1 MCQSPVSNERRF
13 ISMNVSMPQDFDGL
27 RAVVTG
33 GASGIGAETVR
44 ELRSRGARVAIL
56 DRGEGPASGDV
67 PVYHADV
74 RSDAEVD
81 AAVDAIARDLGGLD
95 VVVNNAGVGAQGDV
109 AQNTSAEWLEI
120 LDINVVGV
128 ARVSAAALPHLRR
141 SSAPVIVNT
150 CSIAALVGLPQRA
163 AYSASKGA
171 VLALTRAMA
180 ADHVGEGIR
189 VNCVSPGTVNTPWV
203 QRLLQAADD
212 PEAMLTQLRAR
223 QPTNELVE
231 PVDVARAIAY
241 LASPLSGAVTGVS
254 LSVDG
259 GMNDLRMPS

>member
-1 MCQSPVSNERRF
+1 
-13 ISMNVSMPQDFDGL
+13 MNSSRPPQDFDGL

-44 ELRSRGARVAIL
+44 ELRARGGQVAVL
-56 DRGEGPASGDV
+56 DRDEDPADRA
-67 PVYHADV
+67 VYRADV
-74 RSDAEVD
+74 RSDDEV
-81 AAVDAIARDLGGLD
+81 ARVIDAIASDLGGLD
-95 VVVNNAGVGAQGDV
+95 VVINNAGVGAQGDV
-109 AQNTSAEWLEI
+109 TANSSAEWLQV
-120 LDINVVGV
+120 LDINVVGI
-128 ARVSAAALPHLRR
+128 ARVSSAALPYLRE
-141 SSAPVIVNT
+141 SSAAAIVNT

-189 VNCVSPGTVNTPWV
+189 VNCVSPGTANTPWV
-203 QRLLQAADD
+203 QRLLQTAED
-212 PEAMLTQLRAR
+212 PEAMLAQLRAR
-223 QPTNELVE
+223 QPTKELVE